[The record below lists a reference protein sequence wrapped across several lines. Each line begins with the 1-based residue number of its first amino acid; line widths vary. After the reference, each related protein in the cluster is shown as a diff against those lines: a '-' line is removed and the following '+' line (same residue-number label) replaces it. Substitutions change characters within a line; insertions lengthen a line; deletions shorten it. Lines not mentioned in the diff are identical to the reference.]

1 MSSTEAR
8 GAARLRGR
16 PDADD
21 PVLMSKVVVPE
32 LPGWAV
38 TRPRIE
44 ELIAKGARGPL
55 TSVTGPPGA
64 GKTMA
69 IASWAATS
77 TYPCVL
83 AWVTLDD
90 YDNKPRVF
98 WSYVV
103 AALRRAGILV
113 PRVLPGPTR
122 EAVEHAFLVRLA
134 SVLARPG
141 PARRPGPRRY
151 SPADRSGHLRR
162 PGLRAAERL
171 SRLASG
177 GRLKGGP
184 ACCPCTGT
192 GLPGNSRDQGRR
204 PGIQRRRV
212 RPAPG
217 ASGDHPFRGGDQGT
231 HRADR
236 RLGGGD
242 TAGRAVVARAPD
254 PEQFV
259 RELEGEDTAITGYLV
274 DEVLNA
280 QPPPVRDMLLRTSI
294 LECVNADLASELT
307 GAPSAAHSLAG
318 PRAGERLHPADRA
331 RLVPLPCAAG
341 RRSPPQAP
349 DRVRRAGPRLV
360 RTCSAVVP
368 ANGMLHE
375 AVRYAPNPATG
386 RSRLEWS

>member
-16 PDADD
+16 PDAGD

-77 TYPCVL
+77 TYPRAL

-134 SVLARPG
+134 SVLAVQDPPVVLVLDDLHLVTD
-141 PARRPGPRRY
+141 PATLDALDYVQRN
-151 SPADRSGHLRR
+151 AH
-162 PGLRAAERL
+162 PGLHLVVASRVDPLLPLHRYRLTGELTEIRADDLAFNVEESGLLLAHQGITL
-171 SRLASG
+171 SEAAIEGS
-177 GRLKGGP
+177 
-184 ACCPCTGT
+184 
-192 GLPGNSRDQGRR
+192 
-204 PGIQRRRV
+204 
-212 RPAPG
+212 
-217 ASGDHPFRGGDQGT
+217 
-231 HRADR
+231 HRADG
-236 RLGGGD
+236 RLGGRD
-242 TAGRAVVARAPD
+242 TVGRAVPARASRSRTI
-254 PEQFV
+254 
-259 RELEGEDTAITGYLV
+259 REGTRGRRQRHHWL
-274 DEVLNA
+274 
-280 QPPPVRDMLLRTSI
+280 S
-294 LECVNADLASELT
+294 
-307 GAPSAAHSLAG
+307 
-318 PRAGERLHPADRA
+318 
-331 RLVPLPCAAG
+331 G
-341 RRSPPQAP
+341 RRSPQ
-349 DRVRRAGPRLV
+349 R
-360 RTCSAVVP
+360 P
-368 ANGMLHE
+368 AALG
-375 AVRYAPNPATG
+375 A
-386 RSRLEWS
+386 